1 MKQLFFIE
9 CKKIL
14 KSIVFWIFA
23 LILFVT
29 FFMHYGNMAKDEIM
43 QAHNP
48 SSLFYSDPNNEYT
61 PEQRGLSN
69 ANEQEMMM
77 LLATKKLLF
86 CYTENLYEYY
96 PFGYVKEKIMSD
108 REQYIV
114 LQYLEELTGLD
125 EQAINGVGS
134 ISASENS
141 EEIEISGGGAFI
153 LEPGKG
159 STNNGG
165 QFIIEPEDWEYI
177 EKSTITQN
185 ENLNVNDEL
194 TIQVSF
200 ERFKEIMDSVNK
212 MIGKN
217 SYFSWTMINLYYGES
232 DMADDP
238 ITLTQHNEFYYK
250 DKITGAFARYYCD
263 SISLALL
270 WLPAFV
276 VVGIMIKDKRHKIQ
290 DLIYTRSLSGHKL
303 ILARYFACI
312 VLMMIPVLLLPLKSF
327 FDLMLYAKSAGFQI
341 DMLAFPKYILG
352 WILPTILFVSSLT
365 LLLTILAENY
375 IAILIVGIMW
385 LLGRPS
391 VGKLNGGNYE
401 LFDLVIRH
409 NTLKGYGRMMQNINV
424 LVANRV
430 LMVLMSIILL
440 GLSIY
445 VCQVK
450 QRGVLRFGA
459 K

>member
-9 CKKIL
+9 CKKVL
-14 KSIVFWIFA
+14 RSVVFWIFV
-23 LILFVT
+23 LILFLT
-29 FFMHYGNMAKDEIM
+29 FFMHYGNIAEDEII
-43 QAHNP
+43 QTHNP
-48 SSLFYSDPNNEYT
+48 SSLFYSAPNNEYA
-61 PEQRGLSN
+61 PEERGLSD

-77 LLATKKLLF
+77 LSATKKLLF
-86 CYTENLYEYY
+86 CYKENSYEYY
-96 PFGYVKEKIMSD
+96 PFGYVKEKVMSD
-108 REQYIV
+108 KEQHII

-125 EQAINGVGS
+125 ERAINGSGS
-134 ISASENS
+134 SFDSENP
-141 EEIEISGGGAFI
+141 EEFEISGGGAFI

-159 STNNGG
+159 STNNDG
-165 QFIIEPEDWEYI
+165 QFIIEPEDWEYT
-177 EKSTITQN
+177 EKSTITPN

-200 ERFKEIMDSVNK
+200 ERFREIMDSVNK

-217 SYFSWTMINLYYGES
+217 SYFSWTMLNLYYGES

-263 SISLALL
+263 SISLVLL

-276 VVGIMIKDKRHKIQ
+276 VVGIMIKDKHHKIH
-290 DLIYTRSLSGHKL
+290 DLAYTRSLSGHKL

-312 VLMMIPVLLLPLKSF
+312 VMMMIPILLLPLKSF

-352 WILPTILFVSSLT
+352 WILPTILFVSSLA
-365 LLLTILAENY
+365 LLFTTLAENY
-375 IAILIVGIMW
+375 TAILIVGVMW
-385 LLGRPS
+385 LFGRPS

-401 LFDLVIRH
+401 LFDLIIRH

-424 LVANRV
+424 LVANRTLIV
-430 LMVLMSIILL
+430 LISIMLL
-440 GLSIY
+440 GMSIY
-445 VCQVK
+445 VYQIK
-450 QRGVLRFGA
+450 QRGGLRFDA

>member
-1 MKQLFFIE
+1 
-9 CKKIL
+9 
-14 KSIVFWIFA
+14 
-23 LILFVT
+23 
-29 FFMHYGNMAKDEIM
+29 
-43 QAHNP
+43 
-48 SSLFYSDPNNEYT
+48 
-61 PEQRGLSN
+61 
-69 ANEQEMMM
+69 
-77 LLATKKLLF
+77 
-86 CYTENLYEYY
+86 
-96 PFGYVKEKIMSD
+96 
-108 REQYIV
+108 
-114 LQYLEELTGLD
+114 
-125 EQAINGVGS
+125 
-134 ISASENS
+134 
-141 EEIEISGGGAFI
+141 
-153 LEPGKG
+153 
-159 STNNGG
+159 
-165 QFIIEPEDWEYI
+165 
-177 EKSTITQN
+177 
-185 ENLNVNDEL
+185 
-194 TIQVSF
+194 
-200 ERFKEIMDSVNK
+200 MDSVNK

-217 SYFSWTMINLYYGES
+217 SYFSWTMLNLYYGES

-409 NTLKGYGRMMQNINV
+409 NTLKDMEE
-424 LVANRV
+424 
-430 LMVLMSIILL
+430 
-440 GLSIY
+440 
-445 VCQVK
+445 
-450 QRGVLRFGA
+450 
-459 K
+459 